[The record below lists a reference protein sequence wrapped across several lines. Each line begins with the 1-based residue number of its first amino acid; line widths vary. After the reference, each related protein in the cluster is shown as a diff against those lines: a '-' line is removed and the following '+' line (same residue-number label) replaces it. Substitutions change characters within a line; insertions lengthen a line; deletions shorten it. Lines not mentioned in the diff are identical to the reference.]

1 MSVQGETAVSKVDYV
16 LSPNVLLVN
25 RLKTVKPFFSQKKYL
40 NKKKKAQIKDVSV
53 DIDSLTAL
61 APLNR
66 CLKHD
71 SPKQKPCPATG

>member
-1 MSVQGETAVSKVDYV
+1 MSVQGETAVSKVDYA

-25 RLKTVKPFFSQKKYL
+25 RLKTVKLKKKYL
-40 NKKKKAQIKDVSV
+40 NTQKKAQIKDVSV

-66 CLKHD
+66 CLKFVLIENLGA
-71 SPKQKPCPATG
+71 SNLS

>member
-1 MSVQGETAVSKVDYV
+1 MSYHQMYFVLTGSKQ
-16 LSPNVLLVN
+16 SN
-25 RLKTVKPFFSQKKYL
+25 FFFPKK
-40 NKKKKAQIKDVSV
+40 NTSTKKKAQIKDVSV

-71 SPKQKPCPATG
+71 SPKQKPCPATGWLD

>member
-16 LSPNVLLVN
+16 LSPNVLHVN
-25 RLKTVKPFFSQKKYL
+25 RLKTVKLKKKKKYL
-40 NKKKKAQIKDVSV
+40 DKKKEAQIKDVSV
-53 DIDSLTAL
+53 DIDSLTAV

-71 SPKQKPCPATG
+71 SPKQKPCPAAG